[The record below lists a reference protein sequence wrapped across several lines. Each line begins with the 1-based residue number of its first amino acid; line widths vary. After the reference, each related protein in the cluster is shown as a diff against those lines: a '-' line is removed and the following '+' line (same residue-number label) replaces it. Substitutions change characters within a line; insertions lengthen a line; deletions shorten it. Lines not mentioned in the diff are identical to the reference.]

1 MSDTTNN
8 VMTVCEY
15 ALKREKIIN
24 YTRLITETIAKR
36 YNKLIDWIKVF
47 TAIKCIDKTL
57 NERKDRMDKG
67 SIIERSISDYSE
79 EKVIT
84 WIDGV
89 GKDLYDNEFKLYI
102 EVKYEENCLYTLK
115 RKDPKKFISKD

>member
-1 MSDTTNN
+1 MD
-8 VMTVCEY
+8 
-15 ALKREKIIN
+15 
-24 YTRLITETIAKR
+24 
-36 YNKLIDWIKVF
+36 VF

-57 NERKDRMDKG
+57 NERKDGMDKG

-84 WIDGV
+84 RMVGV

-102 EVKYEENCLYTLK
+102 EVK
-115 RKDPKKFISKD
+115 